1 MTTWDPFRLPV
12 DVDRDAILAFR
23 AWRLVWDDAEQ
34 APRLAP
40 TTPRPWWPP
49 KAAPAATCSGSHTRL
64 YMVFDPTAT
73 PHRSPDAGCTCG
85 WHAVHDPSTLVRPGG
100 PAAVIGQVS
109 LWGQVIEHAKGW
121 RAEFAYPA
129 RLRLVCSRCA
139 RTGRWPAEPAI
150 VARRDAELVPA
161 CAAHAALEL
170 APGTDGEP
178 ARPIQAA
185 LLDAYAVEL
194 LPVEALPSADAVDV
208 VTRVRRTFER

>member
-1 MTTWDPFRLPV
+1 MAAWDVTRRHA
-12 DVDRDAILAFR
+12 DGGTEAILAFR
-23 AWRLVWDDAEQ
+23 AWRLVWDAQ
-34 APRLAP
+34 VAQPRLAP
-40 TTPRPWWPP
+40 TTPRPAWPP
-49 KAAPAATCSGSHTRL
+49 RAAPAATCSGSHTRL

-85 WHAVHDPSTLVRPGG
+85 WHAVRDPRTLVRPGG

-139 RTGRWPAEPAI
+139 RTGRWPAEPAT
-150 VARRDAELVPA
+150 VARRGAELVPA
-161 CAAHAALEL
+161 CVAHAALDPD
-170 APGTDGEP
+170 PGGGEP
-178 ARPIQAA
+178 AGLIQAA

-194 LPVEALPSADAVDV
+194 LPVEALPSVEAVDV
-208 VTRVRRTFER
+208 VTRVRRAFER